1 MFAELDMRLAVSAMP
16 GIIPGGRIHILCLHD
31 SH

>member
-16 GIIPGGRIHILCLHD
+16 GIIPAGSIHIPSLHV